1 MKRNATAVWN
11 GSGKEGAGVLS
22 SQSGVLN
29 NNQYSFELL
38 RFCSVINYS
47 VIGAANKL
55 LKYFEKNYN
64 PNYLISYA
72 DRRWSQGKIYEK
84 LNLLINDKELI
95 DAYAEKSW
103 QYGKK
108 SFDIKDIQEL
118 LLESMEK

>member
-1 MKRNATAVWN
+1 MYEKDNKYT
-11 GSGKEGAGVLS
+11 LS
-22 SQSGVLN
+22 
-29 NNQYSFELL
+29 
-38 RFCSVINYS
+38 
-47 VIGAANKL
+47 NKSIE
-55 LKYFEKNYN
+55 YE
-64 PNYLISYA
+64 
-72 DRRWSQGKIYEK
+72 IYEK